1 MDANKSPGIAMQ
13 PRNPSVDLSL
23 FLPGKLLVGNEFFHN
38 AILLVISAWM
48 IAESWAISAPQSF
61 MKARQP
67 LFSGT
72 NDSIAAYVMCCFR
85 IEVENVL

>member
-38 AILLVISAWM
+38 AILLMISVWM
-48 IAESWAISAPQSF
+48 ISESSKTCI
-61 MKARQP
+61 KD
-67 LFSGT
+67 L
-72 NDSIAAYVMCCFR
+72 
-85 IEVENVL
+85 

>member
-23 FLPGKLLVGNEFFHN
+23 SLPGKLLVGNEFFHN
-38 AILLVISAWM
+38 AILLVISVWM

-67 LFSGT
+67 FFSGT
-72 NDSIAAYVMCCFR
+72 NGSIAAYVMCCFR